1 MAWVEKRTRNN
12 KQAVTRVSNA
22 YGMCIFYKHGYVSL
36 VY

>member
-12 KQAVTRVSNA
+12 TQAVTRVSNA
-22 YGMCIFYKHGYVSL
+22 YGMCIFYKRGYVSL